1 MPRFVEI
8 CSYQFH
14 SQVLEDSL
22 QALQRGNPAAAKN
35 AKSLGRLLSVAAS
48 KRIRGGDGETLV
60 KLSDILSG
68 NDDEEGCEA
77 GVDQRLLGYDEDGDG
92 YLNKEELRNAVRGE
106 LDAIRRAGDEAV
118 RRKRITL
125 ALIGVAVLLVVVL
138 AVNSGLTYAVVKM
151 SHQTSMSESDPQ
163 MRVRDT
169 ETVVQTASADFKVVD
184 GSLVPRSSENDNEV
198 IESCGNYGSQII
210 LSYFICRSFCC
221 QNYILCLI
229 FRVSIGIG
237 RMRQAAMLSC
247 MPCMSWNTCELT
259 EI

>member
-1 MPRFVEI
+1 M
-8 CSYQFH
+8 QK
-14 SQVLEDSL
+14 
-22 QALQRGNPAAAKN
+22 GNPAVAKS

-48 KRIRGGDGETLV
+48 KRIRGGDGEALV
-60 KLSDILSG
+60 KLSDVLYG
-68 NDDEEGCEA
+68 VEEGAET

-106 LDAIRRAGDEAV
+106 LDAIRKAGDEAA

-125 ALIGVAVLLVVVL
+125 ALIGVALLLVVVL

-184 GSLVPRSSENDNEV
+184 GSLVPRSTENSENEV
-198 IESCGNYGSQII
+198 IE
-210 LSYFICRSFCC
+210 LSF
-221 QNYILCLI
+221 
-229 FRVSIGIG
+229 G
-237 RMRQAAMLSC
+237 R
-247 MPCMSWNTCELT
+247 TLT
-259 EI
+259 QQQS